1 MKPSVERARTLRRD
15 QTNAEKIFW
24 RRVRNRGLGGLKF
37 RRQTPIGPYIAD
49 FLVEDAKLV
58 TELDG
63 DQHGFDDGRAHDAA
77 RDAFLRREG
86 YDVLR
91 VWNRQVYENIIDV
104 LDQVLYIASQRIAEI
119 EAGDPSP
126 EIRKS
131 EFRPLPR
138 ER

>member
-1 MKPSVERARTLRRD
+1 
-15 QTNAEKIFW
+15 
-24 RRVRNRGLGGLKF
+24 VRNRQLGGLKF

-58 TELDG
+58 IELDG